1 MAEKGIFVCNECN
14 EGEIISVRTELGKII
29 FGCKHECDV
38 DDYIDYLEKKKGIK
52 LIKDTNDLIEKSEPE
67 KLLKEKIRT
76 ISDIIRTNQLVLK
89 TQEKYPENYYHV
101 KSIINIG
108 QSIQE
113 EETGFDYDKIDKV
126 IKEQIKDKKEEEKK
140 AIEKLEKEYYAK
152 INKKIKRVKLKG
164 QEKETLYKWLR
175 DDGFKLISKIR
186 FKELIELNLARN
198 HITKATPLNNMLLPH
213 LEYLDLSYNDIV
225 DIKPVANL
233 KCEYLSVIL
242 LHHNKIK
249 DLSPFEAF
257 GDDQVDVLDT
267 LRVDHNN
274 LDESSKEFKA
284 IAKKFGNKLVY
295 KNVDLSAFNKKY
307 DVNYTDEENNWDLSS
322 IKDKDKRKQILFDL
336 SNLITFQFQIQY
348 LVLDDNKLENVSIL
362 SRIPLYHLRI
372 LDLSLNLITN
382 IKFLKKLSK
391 KSENLQKLYLND
403 NKIRDLSPLIE
414 FSGNFE
420 NSINSE
426 NSQKSEKE
434 GGPFVFKKLQVLTLK
449 HNPFY
454 EKKKSGNKDN
464 KEDIFESQ
472 KGNVRD
478 RPNENDENNDNEKE
492 EKIVIISIKDKETR
506 DIFKIIRGISTD
518 FGENTKVKEDEEEE
532 EKKKKEN
539 DEAND
544 LIGGDED
551 NISNTINED
560 NDKKSDNMISEN

>member
-1 MAEKGIFVCNECN
+1 
-14 EGEIISVRTELGKII
+14 
-29 FGCKHECDV
+29 
-38 DDYIDYLEKKKGIK
+38 
-52 LIKDTNDLIEKSEPE
+52 
-67 KLLKEKIRT
+67 
-76 ISDIIRTNQLVLK
+76 
-89 TQEKYPENYYHV
+89 
-101 KSIINIG
+101 
-108 QSIQE
+108 
-113 EETGFDYDKIDKV
+113 
-126 IKEQIKDKKEEEKK
+126 
-140 AIEKLEKEYYAK
+140 
-152 INKKIKRVKLKG
+152 
-164 QEKETLYKWLR
+164 
-175 DDGFKLISKIR
+175 
-186 FKELIELNLARN
+186 
-198 HITKATPLNNMLLPH
+198 
-213 LEYLDLSYNDIV
+213 
-225 DIKPVANL
+225 
-233 KCEYLSVIL
+233 VIL

-284 IAKKFGNKLVY
+284 IAKKFRNKLVY

-336 SNLITFQFQIQY
+336 SNLVTFQFQIQY
-348 LVLDDNKLENVSIL
+348 LYLDDNKLENVSIL
-362 SRIPLYHLRI
+362 SRIPLYHLKL

-478 RPNENDENNDNEKE
+478 RPNENENDDNEKE
-492 EKIVIISIKDKETR
+492 EKIFIISIKDKETR
-506 DIFKIIRGISTD
+506 DIFKEIRGISTD

-551 NISNTINED
+551 NIINTINED